1 MVTIVVVCGAG
12 ASSTFLAHRM
22 NRAAKAAG
30 LNCTARAATLD
41 DYRSR
46 LHAGDALLVGPQL
59 ATHFAEISA
68 RAERMGVRSALLPE
82 TIFGA
87 GSADEALR
95 IATDLIATDPI
106 ATDRIATDEQGEH
119 HG

>member
-1 MVTIVVVCGAG
+1 MATIVIVCGAG

-30 LNCTARAATLD
+30 LDSTARAATLD
-41 DYRSR
+41 DYVSR
-46 LHAGDALLVGPQL
+46 LKAGDVLLVGPQL
-59 ATHFAEISA
+59 AAHFEEISA
-68 RAERMGVRSALLPE
+68 RAERLNVGVALLPE

-87 GSADEALR
+87 GSAETALR
-95 IATDLIATDPI
+95 IATDL
-106 ATDRIATDEQGEH
+106 QGEH

>member
-1 MVTIVVVCGAG
+1 MATIVIVCGAG

-30 LNCTARAATLD
+30 LNCTARAATMG
-41 DYRSR
+41 DYLSR
-46 LHAGDALLVGPQL
+46 LRAGDALLVGPQL
-59 ATHFAEISA
+59 AAHFAEISA
-68 RAERMGVRSALLPE
+68 DAERMDVRSALLPE
-82 TIFGA
+82 TIFSA

-95 IATDLIATDPI
+95 IATDLIATDLI
-106 ATDRIATDEQGEH
+106 ATDPQGEH